1 MYNIL
6 TREKFNMMKI
16 IVFFMVVWVLG
27 GYILYPTVKTIC
39 VSFTG
44 KEGLT
49 LSFYKEFFLTKEN
62 VEALVNTL
70 ILGFST
76 VIVCGIIGTT
86 LAFYVT
92 YFNFPLKNFTYKL
105 LLTPLMLPGIIIV
118 IAFIQLYGESGMIT
132 KTVEILFKMNKGT
145 YFFSG
150 FLGILFVHAY
160 TQYVYFFMNVSV
172 AIKHIDYSVI
182 EAAKNLGASKFK
194 IFTTII
200 LPFIRPALIASSI
213 ITFMTGIGSFT
224 APSLIG
230 DHYKVLTT
238 QILFTKANNY
248 MELAAVQVIMLTII
262 SIVFLLLFR
271 HYEKRVHFISSVNGK
286 GFVPINIENKFIKT
300 IFMVIS
306 ITFIFFIILPLLTI
320 VFLSFVKPGTWMVE
334 IYPREFSLDN
344 YMKIFTK
351 SRTMAPFMNSI
362 SMSIIAS
369 LFGAFVAIPCAYIIV
384 KTEYKF
390 KFIVEVLA
398 MLPWAMPASA
408 IAINMINAFNKPS
421 IFSFKGILVGTYIL
435 LPLAYF
441 VKILPLVL
449 RTTSISLQNLSD
461 TYEEASKSLGG
472 SFLYTFRRI
481 TLPIIMPGI
490 MAGILLGF
498 IRCVGEY
505 TTSVY
510 LYTVWNKPISMA
522 MVNALFEYEIGLAM
536 AYGVLIIILTALV
549 SGIITK
555 LGNMGRIKI

>member
-1 MYNIL
+1 
-6 TREKFNMMKI
+6 
-16 IVFFMVVWVLG
+16 
-27 GYILYPTVKTIC
+27 
-39 VSFTG
+39 
-44 KEGLT
+44 
-49 LSFYKEFFLTKEN
+49 
-62 VEALVNTL
+62 
-70 ILGFST
+70 
-76 VIVCGIIGTT
+76 
-86 LAFYVT
+86 
-92 YFNFPLKNFTYKL
+92 
-105 LLTPLMLPGIIIV
+105 
-118 IAFIQLYGESGMIT
+118 
-132 KTVEILFKMNKGT
+132 
-145 YFFSG
+145 
-150 FLGILFVHAY
+150 
-160 TQYVYFFMNVSV
+160 
-172 AIKHIDYSVI
+172 
-182 EAAKNLGASKFK
+182 
-194 IFTTII
+194 
-200 LPFIRPALIASSI
+200 
-213 ITFMTGIGSFT
+213 
-224 APSLIG
+224 
-230 DHYKVLTT
+230 
-238 QILFTKANNY
+238 
-248 MELAAVQVIMLTII
+248 
-262 SIVFLLLFR
+262 
-271 HYEKRVHFISSVNGK
+271 
-286 GFVPINIENKFIKT
+286 
-300 IFMVIS
+300 
-306 ITFIFFIILPLLTI
+306 
-320 VFLSFVKPGTWMVE
+320 MVE